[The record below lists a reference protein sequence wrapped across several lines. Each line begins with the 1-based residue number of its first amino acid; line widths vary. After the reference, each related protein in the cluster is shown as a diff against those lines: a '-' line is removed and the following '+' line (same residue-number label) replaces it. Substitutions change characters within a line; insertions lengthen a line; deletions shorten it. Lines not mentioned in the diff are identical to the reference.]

1 LRSKKWHSIIGRTL
15 LTLLAIA
22 SAVLLISGM
31 RSKKEKKCSALDI
44 KIGITQQKGFVDEM
58 EVKRQIK
65 DAING
70 RPEGMRIENF
80 DLNKTELILEQN
92 VWIKNA
98 QLFFDN
104 NEVLHVEVEQ
114 RCPVVRLIEN
124 TGSSFYLD
132 STGYKLPLSD
142 HDRANVPVFTNVP
155 AKLSGRQAATL
166 INIAT
171 CINADS
177 FLLAQI
183 AQINMLPAGKF
194 EMYPAFGNHV
204 VQLGDGLNMTD
215 KLNRLKTFYQK
226 ILVKKGFDTYPTIN
240 LAYANQVL
248 VVKADGAAQQV
259 DGHKAVQVFDQM
271 VRTNRRIVNEQAEK
285 EEKTPEAPRTGS
297 TVQTKA
303 HDIKDKPPD
312 IKNKGNPVV
321 TDQKADN
328 NEAAPK
334 AVMPK
339 TSHN

>member
-1 LRSKKWHSIIGRTL
+1 VRRKKWHSVIGRTL

-31 RSKKEKKCSALDI
+31 RTKKEKQCRALDI
-44 KIGITQQKGFVDEM
+44 KIGVTQQKGFIDEK

-70 RPEGMRIENF
+70 EPKGMRIQNF

-114 RCPVVRLIEN
+114 RCPIVRLIEN

-132 STGYKLPLSD
+132 STGFKLPLSD
-142 HDRANVPVFTNVP
+142 NDRANVPVFTNVP
-155 AKLSGRQAATL
+155 AKLSARQAATL
-166 INIAT
+166 INIAS

-183 AQINMLPAGKF
+183 AQINMLPKGKF
-194 EMYPAFGNHV
+194 ELYPAFGNHV
-204 VQLGDGLNMTD
+204 VVLGDGSNIED

-226 ILVKKGFDTYPTIN
+226 ILVKKGFDAYPTIN
-240 LAYANQVL
+240 LAYARQVL
-248 VVKADGAAQQV
+248 VVKADGETQQV

-271 VRTNRRIVNEQAEK
+271 VKTNRRVVNEDAEK
-285 EEKTPEAPRTGS
+285 EEKKHASPRIVS
-297 TVQTKA
+297 TAETKG

-312 IKNKGNPVV
+312 IKNKGNPGS
-321 TDQKADN
+321 TDQKTENKDAV
-328 NEAAPK
+328 PK